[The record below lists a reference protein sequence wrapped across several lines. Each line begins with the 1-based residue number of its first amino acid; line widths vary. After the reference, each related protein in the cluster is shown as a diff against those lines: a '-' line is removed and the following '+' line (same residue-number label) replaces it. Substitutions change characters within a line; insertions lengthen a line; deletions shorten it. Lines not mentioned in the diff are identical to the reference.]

1 MKPRQP
7 VLPGACRAIRAI
19 AAGVSLVAAL
29 CLAGA
34 LAAFWVH
41 VAHAQSGDEAKAPS
55 NLTATIGD
63 GGVILNWSSPVQDAV
78 SVTGYEILRRRP
90 REGEG
95 TLLVLVADTGS
106 TATTYVDAT
115 ANEPGVRYVYRVKAL
130 RGNEK
135 SSRSN
140 YARVD
145 LPEEGDETGPTP
157 APTPGGDTVRTSD
170 AQVETCSGGVYDPT
184 PTTVDVTTAPIVVTS
199 TTADYFVL
207 YVIHDVD
214 GAEVELPVLAKRGEA
229 GTTTLSEN
237 AEALPAD
244 RYRVEQYLI
253 ADPADVDGD
262 CIDDITELDSLG
274 NMNPV
279 NPAIAIASR
288 DGAVALQDQAT
299 FEALSIRERS
309 IDPEISDS
317 RLMKYFLLGLD
328 TDHPRA
334 YFMNT
339 NIHSSHYKFLRD
351 IVPEGQSSGINL
363 PGEII
368 YFPDLL
374 ASDGSAGVYVFIMNY
389 SPGIG
394 LASVLHTLIAA
405 SMPLLENNLVLYIPN
420 GFLPSFQDDLADYKT
435 SRLRLVFDRDVYSET
450 AFLSL
455 NRAEGLGFLR
465 VMAVDERPN
474 PRDVVIYEAL
484 PNTLPRVVGIITTV
498 PRTPLSHVNLRAV
511 QNGIPNA
518 YIRDV
523 LDDPVIAPRIDRYV
537 RYEVTETGGSLRA
550 ATPEEVDEHYES
562 SRPPAQTPQ
571 RDLSVISVTPLSNV
585 RFNAAT
591 PSAPAE
597 ESTAQ
602 PSPGGPR
609 AEQTAS
615 NVEESDARDGGICD
629 RTEAVRVGLVD
640 LIDDLYPAVA
650 SCAEVTDAHL
660 AAITALDLRHSGID
674 SLKVEDFA
682 GLTGLETLKLARNR
696 LRTLPAGV
704 FAGLGRLKDLDLWYN
719 ELETL
724 PAGVFSGLTSLQDL
738 DLEENEL
745 HVLPAGVFD
754 GLSLKFLGLEG
765 NRLRTLPSGLF
776 ADVDVTL
783 TLDLSDNELS
793 ALPGDVFSGLTNLN
807 LLDLSEN
814 RLRELPPGVFSGLT
828 GLTTLW
834 VDRNP
839 GAPFTFAMMPKR
851 IPGTNKV
858 VVTVAQGAPFP
869 MTTTISV
876 IGGTPPAGVF
886 PVTVATGRTISDEI
900 DMTSLGGATATMGAS
915 PSVPEGDAQGTF
927 DGIETAVG
935 GPVTFYDISAGAVA
949 ITSNPGLDETYAAGD
964 AIEVTVTFA
973 ESMAVDTT
981 DGIPQIG
988 LTIGTMPKLAGYAS
1002 GSGTAALVFRYTVAE
1017 SDLDT
1022 DGLST
1027 GIGSIPGH
1035 EVDGV
1040 KPLLLSAMVDDAGIT
1055 LTYSEALRES
1065 PAPLASAFTV
1075 AGGAAARTVS
1085 DVAVTGSV
1093 VELALDSAVEDG
1105 ETGLTVSYTPPAGT
1119 DTGAI
1124 QDLVG
1129 NEADGLSSEP
1139 VWSDAPERTDPV
1151 TNESPVITT
1160 TSRTTFSY
1168 EENGTSVI
1176 YTFRATDPEGGTI
1189 IWTPGGA
1196 DGGGFIM
1203 EVGALTFASPPDY
1216 ESPAGANGNEYQVT
1230 VEARDAQGNTASLPV
1245 TVTVTDVNEGP
1256 EVSGSQRLIFDENRT
1271 TDQVLATY
1279 TATDPEDPTAQITRW
1294 SVTGTDAGD
1303 FTINEN
1309 GELQFARPPD
1319 YERPADAGGNNE
1331 YHVAV
1336 RAADQGGLSGWI
1348 DVTVT
1353 VEDVNEPPTV
1363 SGDDILSLPENT
1375 ATTRVLD
1382 RYTATDPERGQI
1394 SWSLSGADADDFQV
1408 DQSGNLTFSS
1418 APDFELPNDSGGDNE
1433 YLVTVVATDDGS
1445 PAQGGGFDVTV
1456 EITDVDE
1463 PPAIAGG
1470 AIFDNY
1476 LENGASAVETYTAS
1490 DPEGDTSITWS
1501 LAGPDRVDF
1510 TITGGALIFASGPDY
1525 ESPTDLGGNNHYE
1538 ITVEATDSNNRKG
1551 IRHVDVIVK
1560 NVDEPPVLTGPHTV
1574 DDFPE
1579 NSNTTRQVGRYTASD
1594 PEGAAVTLSLMGTDR
1609 DDFLIA
1615 GNGVL
1620 TFDESP
1626 NYEGQDNH
1634 RVTVR
1639 AVAGSHAED
1648 QAVSVNIQDLEEPGT
1663 VSLSAVQP
1671 QAGTGLSAALEDDDG
1686 PTGIRWQWYRT
1697 SGRSSA
1703 GTAIANATSR
1713 FYTPTPDDVGSYVRA
1728 VASYD
1733 DGHGTGKSATSV
1745 SANRVQAR
1753 PADPEPPV
1761 FPADGNY
1768 ARIIREN
1775 MRAGNNVG
1783 APVAATDANNDRLT
1797 YSIGVSDYFE
1807 IVASTGQIR
1816 TRVELDHETGPTMT
1830 VTVTATDPGGLADSI
1845 AVTITVEDVDE
1856 TPVVTGESTL
1866 EFQEGKS
1873 TGATLATYRSTDP
1886 DRRGIDLELSG
1897 NDSGDFTLSG
1907 GTLTFNAVPNFEE
1920 PADSNRD
1927 NRYQMTIEARERGD
1941 GASVGRLNVTVRV
1954 ANVEEPGALEIPVT
1968 EPRVGQ
1974 QLTPTVVDPDQGV
1987 TSIEWRWQRRTPG
2000 AGWNPIPGETSRSY
2014 TPTREDD
2021 GQDLRVIAIYRD
2033 RQGAGKSSTHEFT
2046 NPVVLRP
2053 FFSADTA
2060 TRNLPENTP
2069 EGRNV
2074 GGRFT
2079 ASHPDNI
2086 DLTYSLGGIDDR
2098 FFTIESATGQLQTS
2112 AIPLDYE
2119 SLPGQEAEVRITA
2132 TAPDNEMAAITVT
2145 ITVTD
2150 ECESSGEPP
2159 CAPGRPG
2166 VSSASETSLVVSWS
2180 APRTPS
2186 GTSITGYE
2194 VRYRVLGSNDNW
2206 RVETVSDTD
2215 RSHPIENLANG
2226 TGYEVQVRAMD
2237 VGSGQYGEWSESGT
2251 GTPGATTTTPGGGG
2265 GGGGPVTPPPVA
2277 LPEFSEE
2284 ASATRTI
2291 PENTPRGQDIGDPVE
2306 ATGTGLTYALSGDD
2320 AASFSIVSGSG
2331 QIRTGTALDF
2341 EVKSEYVVTVTATNA
2356 AEQSASIEVTINV
2369 TNVEEAG
2376 VVSVSSGEPT
2386 ALAGLFATLSDLDG
2400 GITDRVWSW
2409 ERSAD
2414 NNVWTTIVGA
2424 DTNTYTPTEADVGYY
2439 LRVSVGYTDAEGS
2452 GKRAQWHWTV
2462 AVVPE
2467 QPPVFSDGSAA
2478 NRSVNENV
2486 APGSDVGRPV
2496 RATGYRV
2503 AYTLAGEDVA
2513 AFEIVPATGQ
2523 LKTREALDYELK
2535 SEYVVTVTATSETGE
2550 SASIAIMIRVINLD
2564 EPGTVSLPSG
2574 APMVSVELA
2583 ASLSDPD
2590 GGVTDVS
2597 WTWEKS
2603 ADRITWTVI
2612 DDAVA
2617 STYTPDEGDVGDYL
2631 RVTAG
2636 YADAQGTGKVAVAE
2650 TDTAVAASSGEPRFV
2665 GPIGDFM
2672 VTTEGQE
2679 AGSVRLTW
2687 TPAEDAQVHF
2697 VVYIKRTEAAV
2708 RNYGAARIAPF
2719 AGSEGVIA
2727 GLEGGEEYLFIA
2739 IGMRWNWVNYGTV
2752 WGSWTSWVSATP
2764 TGEPP
2769 AATGSSTASEPSF
2782 VGSITDFAVTTA
2794 EQEAGSALLSWTPA
2808 ENSQVHFVVYIKS
2821 EDVAARNYGAAR
2833 IAPFAGSE
2841 GVVSGLESGVSYHF
2855 IVIGMR
2861 WNWVE
2866 YGTVWGTWSSWVS
2879 ATPIASAPKSGQP
2892 SPAPEP

>member
-1 MKPRQP
+1 M
-7 VLPGACRAIRAI
+7 PGAGRAIGALV
-19 AAGVSLVAAL
+19 AGVSLVAAL

-55 NLTATIGD
+55 NLTAAIGD
-63 GGVILNWSSPVQDAV
+63 GGVILNWSSPVQDAA

-95 TLLVLVADTGS
+95 SLLVLVSDTGS
-106 TATTYVDAT
+106 TGTTYVDAT
-115 ANEPGVRYVYRVKAL
+115 ANEPGVRHVYRVKAL

-140 YARVD
+140 FARVD
-145 LPEEGDETGPTP
+145 LPEEGDETE
-157 APTPGGDTVRTSD
+157 PTPGPAQRDGAQADT
-170 AQVETCSGGVYDPT
+170 CPDPT
-184 PTTVDVTTAPIVVTS
+184 PMPTAVDVTAVPIVVES

-207 YVIHDVD
+207 YVSHDVD
-214 GAEVELPVLAKRGEA
+214 GAEVELPVLVKKGEA
-229 GTTTLSEN
+229 GTTTLAEN
-237 AEALPAD
+237 VEALPVE
-244 RYRVEQYLI
+244 RYRVEKYLI

-262 CIDDITELDSLG
+262 CIDDITELGDFG
-274 NMNPV
+274 TRNPV
-279 NPAIAIASR
+279 NAAIASGSR
-288 DGAVALQDQAT
+288 EGGVALHGQAA
-299 FEALSIRERS
+299 FEALAMNEWSF
-309 IDPEISDS
+309 DPEISDS

-328 TDHPRA
+328 TYHPRA

-339 NIHSSHYKFLRD
+339 SIPSSHYKFLRD
-351 IVPEGQSSGINL
+351 IVPEGRSSGINL

-368 YFPDLL
+368 YFPDRL
-374 ASDGSAGVYVFIMNY
+374 AADGSAGVYGFIMNF
-389 SPGIG
+389 SPGLG
-394 LASVLHTLIAA
+394 LANIAHTLVAA
-405 SMPLLENNLVLYIPN
+405 SMPLLEDSLVLHIPN
-420 GFLPSFQDDLADYKT
+420 SWFPDFQDDVAVYQT
-435 SRLRLVFDRDVYSET
+435 SRLRLVFDKGVYSEPF
-450 AFLSL
+450 FLSL

-474 PRDVVIYEAL
+474 PRDVEVYEAL
-484 PNTLPRVVGIITTV
+484 PNNLPRVAGIITTV
-498 PRTPLSHVNLRAV
+498 PRTPLSHVNLRAL

-523 LDDPVIAPRIDRYV
+523 LNDPVIAPRIDRYA
-537 RYEVTETGGSLRA
+537 RYEVTATGGSLRA
-550 ATPEEVDEHYES
+550 ASPGKVDERYES

-585 RFNAAT
+585 RFNAVT
-591 PSAPAE
+591 PSASAE
-597 ESTAQ
+597 ESTPQ

-609 AEQTAS
+609 TEQTAS
-615 NVEESDARDGGICD
+615 MVEESDAEDGGICD

-640 LIDDLYPAVA
+640 LIDDLHPAVA
-650 SCAEVTDAHL
+650 SCADVTDAHL
-660 AAITALDLRHSGID
+660 AAITGSLDLRNSGID

-745 HVLPAGVFD
+745 HVLPAGVFG

-765 NRLRTLPSGLF
+765 NRLRTLPPGLF

-783 TLDLSDNELS
+783 TLDLSGNELG

-814 RLRELPPGVFSGLT
+814 RLRELPPGVFSSLT

-876 IGGTPPAGVF
+876 IGGTPPASVF
-886 PVTVATGRTISDEI
+886 PVAVATGRTISDEI

-915 PSVPEGDAQGTF
+915 PSVPEDDAQGTF

-949 ITSNPGLDETYAAGD
+949 ITSNPGIDETYAAGD
-964 AIEVTVTFA
+964 AIEMTVTFA
-973 ESMAVDTT
+973 ESRTVDTT

-988 LTIGTMPKLAGYAS
+988 LTIGMMPKLAGYAS

-1022 DGLST
+1022 DGVST
-1027 GIGSIPGH
+1027 GAGSIPGH

-1055 LTYSEALRES
+1055 LTYSETLRES

-1075 AGGAAARTVS
+1075 VGGAATRTVS

-1119 DTGAI
+1119 DTGAV

-1160 TSRTTFSY
+1160 TSRMTFSY

-1189 IWTPGGA
+1189 TWTPGGA
-1196 DGGGFIM
+1196 DGGDFIM

-1230 VEARDAQGNTASLPV
+1230 VQARDAQGNTASLPV

-1336 RAADQGGLSGWI
+1336 RAADQGGLTGWL

-1353 VEDVNEPPTV
+1353 VEDVNEPPPV
-1363 SGDDILSLPENT
+1363 SGDDILSVPENT

-1394 SWSLSGADADDFQV
+1394 SWSLSGADADDFQI

-1445 PAQGGGFDVTV
+1445 PAQRGGFDVTV

-1463 PPAIAGG
+1463 PPVIAGG

-1490 DPEGDTSITWS
+1490 DPESDTSITWS
-1501 LAGPDRVDF
+1501 LAGPDRGDF
-1510 TITGGALIFASGPDY
+1510 TIAGGALIFASGPDY
-1525 ESPTDLGGNNHYE
+1525 ESPTDLGGNNHYV

-1560 NVDEPPVLTGPHTV
+1560 NVDEPPVLTGLHTV

-1579 NSNTTRQVGRYTASD
+1579 NSNTTRRVGRYTASD
-1594 PEGAAVTLSLMGTDR
+1594 PEGAVVTLSLMGTDR

-1626 NYEGQDNH
+1626 NYEDQGNH

-1686 PTGIRWQWYRT
+1686 PTGIQWQWYRT

-1703 GTAIANATSR
+1703 GTAIASAASR

-1733 DGHGTGKSATSV
+1733 DGHGAGKSATSV
-1745 SANRVQAR
+1745 SADRVQAR

-1775 MRAGNNVG
+1775 MRAGTNVG
-1783 APVAATDANNDRLT
+1783 ALVAATDANNDRLT

-1816 TRVELDHETGPTMT
+1816 TRAELDHETGPTMT

-1845 AVTITVEDVDE
+1845 AVTVTVEDVDE

-1866 EFQEGKS
+1866 EFQEGES

-1941 GASVGRLNVTVRV
+1941 GASVGLLNVTVRV
-1954 ANVEEPGALEIPVT
+1954 ANVEEPGTLEIPVT

-1974 QLTPTVVDPDQGV
+1974 RLTPTVVDPDQGV
-1987 TSIEWRWQRRTPG
+1987 TSVEWRWQRRTPG

-2069 EGRNV
+2069 ESRNV

-2086 DLTYSLGGIDDR
+2086 DLTYSLGGIDER
-2098 FFTIESATGQLQTS
+2098 FFTIDSATGQLQTS

-2119 SLPGQEAEVRITA
+2119 SPPGQEAEVRITA
-2132 TAPDNEMAAITVT
+2132 TAPDNEMAAISVT

-2159 CAPGRPG
+2159 CAPGRLG

-2215 RSHPIENLANG
+2215 RSHPIENLING

-2237 VGSGQYGEWSESGT
+2237 VGSGHYGEWSESGT
-2251 GTPGATTTTPGGGG
+2251 GIPGAITTTPGGGG
-2265 GGGGPVTPPPVA
+2265 GGSGDSGGGSGGGGVGPVNRAPVFEDTEGNVVTEIA
-2277 LPEFSEE
+2277 RVIAEDAAPGANVGEPVV
-2284 ASATRTI
+2284 AT
-2291 PENTPRGQDIGDPVE
+2291 DPDEDTLSYTV
-2306 ATGTGLTYALSGDD
+2306 SGDD
-2320 AASFSIVSGSG
+2320 ATSFVVDASTG
-2331 QIRTGTALDF
+2331 QLTTKTSLDHDT
-2341 EVKSEYVVTVTATNA
+2341 KASYTVTVTA
-2356 AEQSASIEVTINV
+2356 
-2369 TNVEEAG
+2369 
-2376 VVSVSSGEPT
+2376 
-2386 ALAGLFATLSDLDG
+2386 
-2400 GITDRVWSW
+2400 
-2409 ERSAD
+2409 AD
-2414 NNVWTTIVGA
+2414 
-2424 DTNTYTPTEADVGYY
+2424 
-2439 LRVSVGYTDAEGS
+2439 
-2452 GKRAQWHWTV
+2452 
-2462 AVVPE
+2462 
-2467 QPPVFSDGSAA
+2467 
-2478 NRSVNENV
+2478 
-2486 APGSDVGRPV
+2486 
-2496 RATGYRV
+2496 
-2503 AYTLAGEDVA
+2503 
-2513 AFEIVPATGQ
+2513 
-2523 LKTREALDYELK
+2523 
-2535 SEYVVTVTATSETGE
+2535 
-2550 SASIAIMIRVINLD
+2550 
-2564 EPGTVSLPSG
+2564 PSG
-2574 APMVSVELA
+2574 ATSDIQATITVTEVVFDCSSGNAVEDAADNPGLVADCEALLWSRDRLA
-2583 ASLSDPD
+2583 STATLNWSEDTPISEWDGVILGETPRRVTQLYLVRKGLDGTIPADLGSLSRLT
-2590 GGVTDVS
+2590 GL
-2597 WTWEKS
+2597 
-2603 ADRITWTVI
+2603 
-2612 DDAVA
+2612 
-2617 STYTPDEGDVGDYL
+2617 YL
-2631 RVTAG
+2631 HRNEL
-2636 YADAQGTGKVAVAE
+2636 TGPIPPQLGELSSLVHL
-2650 TDTAVAASSGEPRFV
+2650 TLHRNQLSGE
-2665 GPIGDFM
+2665 I
-2672 VTTEGQE
+2672 
-2679 AGSVRLTW
+2679 
-2687 TPAEDAQVHF
+2687 PAELGDL
-2697 VVYIKRTEAAV
+2697 TELTYLSL
-2708 RNYGAARIAPF
+2708 YGNNLV
-2719 AGSEGVIA
+2719 G
-2727 GLEGGEEYLFIA
+2727 A
-2739 IGMRWNWVNYGTV
+2739 I
-2752 WGSWTSWVSATP
+2752 
-2764 TGEPP
+2764 
-2769 AATGSSTASEPSF
+2769 
-2782 VGSITDFAVTTA
+2782 
-2794 EQEAGSALLSWTPA
+2794 PA
-2808 ENSQVHFVVYIKS
+2808 ELGDLSSLRWLYLHSNKTSGWRRFERCRYQ
-2821 EDVAARNYGAAR
+2821 
-2833 IAPFAGSE
+2833 APWE
-2841 GVVSGLESGVSYHF
+2841 
-2855 IVIGMR
+2855 
-2861 WNWVE
+2861 
-2866 YGTVWGTWSSWVS
+2866 T
-2879 ATPIASAPKSGQP
+2879 
-2892 SPAPEP
+2892 